1 MSVQLGSRL
10 KQKRKEM
17 KLSQK
22 ELAEGVCKQ
31 GQISRIESG
40 AYTPGSEL
48 LFELSKKLNVSM
60 NYFFEDTVSE
70 QEEELVEFKTVVRNF
85 LVHRDYQGLR
95 YVYELEY
102 NNKHRLS
109 VANQLYLEWI
119 GGLVDFYF
127 YDKKKEAKSKMEY
140 LLEKLESSNLFFLQV
155 SNTLLN
161 FYFDVNDEELFDVQF
176 ERLIEKTD
184 NFQPITIEELELK
197 IKLQYNISRY
207 LWLKK
212 DYIQAIASITKAIEF
227 CRSHRSY
234 YSLPDLFCLL
244 GNVHEELGNTESAK
258 QHFRQA
264 YFLYKLDA
272 NRQMELNLERYIEED
287 KI

>member
-1 MSVQLGSRL
+1 
-10 KQKRKEM
+10 
-17 KLSQK
+17 
-22 ELAEGVCKQ
+22 
-31 GQISRIESG
+31 
-40 AYTPGSEL
+40 
-48 LFELSKKLNVSM
+48 
-60 NYFFEDTVSE
+60 
-70 QEEELVEFKTVVRNF
+70 
-85 LVHRDYQGLR
+85 
-95 YVYELEY
+95 
-102 NNKHRLS
+102 
-109 VANQLYLEWI
+109 
-119 GGLVDFYF
+119 
-127 YDKKKEAKSKMEY
+127 
-140 LLEKLESSNLFFLQV
+140 
-155 SNTLLN
+155 
-161 FYFDVNDEELFDVQF
+161 
-176 ERLIEKTD
+176 
-184 NFQPITIEELELK
+184 ELELK

-212 DYIQAIASITKAIEF
+212 DYIQAIASITKTIEF